1 LKDMPEQS
9 FITWVAYMYQENCR
23 EREAFG
29 QKPFESAK
37 AYLKKN
43 RGFLEREYRKKKNLI

>member
-1 LKDMPEQS
+1 MKDMPEQS

-29 QKPFESAK
+29 DKPFPSAK

-43 RGFLEREYRKKKNLI
+43 KGFLEREYKKKKNT